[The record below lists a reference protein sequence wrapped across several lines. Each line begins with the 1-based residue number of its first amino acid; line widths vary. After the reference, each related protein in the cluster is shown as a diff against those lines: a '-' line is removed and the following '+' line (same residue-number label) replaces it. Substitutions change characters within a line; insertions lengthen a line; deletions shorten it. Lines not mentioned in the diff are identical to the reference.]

1 MNEPTEIELAQLIAY
16 LPPAP
21 EAWVQAAK
29 ELPFALPALDT
40 LVAEAEL
47 DATLRRAVLE
57 DMEAAIARTGHTPTP
72 ALVAELRRRL
82 DV

>member
-1 MNEPTEIELAQLIAY
+1 MNEPDEIELAQLIAS

-47 DATLRRAVLE
+47 DAQLRQAVLDDLE
-57 DMEAAIARTGHTPTP
+57 SAIQRTGHAPTP

-82 DV
+82 EA